1 MYYPLSS
8 ATLDAIVAGFQR
20 DGVVVLTDVDPGPL
34 NILTGMLAAQ
44 SGLSAAE
51 IRAAGQEGGVE
62 ITADIR
68 AKLARGYMTPELRDA
83 SHAVFGDLL
92 VRLVGPIVHTSQTF
106 HYQLKERTQRDVIL
120 HGYHGDGRE
129 VQSLYGIHNE
139 FTAARVLTTPSAV
152 VCWVPLNT
160 FDGKALY
167 FYPGS
172 HRHGLLANRWLPRH
186 DQCDGIERVGPVV
199 EYQPRLGE
207 VLIFNFLVLH
217 GSGAAVLPEPT
228 PGPQPTRISCDLR
241 FFPLAGI
248 LDSEASLLCPNPVAW
263 MREQERALDD
273 DLLRAPLWE
282 SLAYLGERINWPTL
296 PENSVAHWGRFVEG
310 LVQGDAAKREDAIRH
325 LANTAIGFDA
335 IESYLERFAP
345 AALTRAPYASIA
357 AQVPQAARML
367 ETLDV

>member
-8 ATLDAIVAGFQR
+8 ATLDSIVAGFQR
-20 DGVVVLTDVDPGPL
+20 DGVVVLTDVDSGPL
-34 NILTGMLAAQ
+34 DILTRMLAEQ
-44 SGLSAAE
+44 SGLSTSE
-51 IRAAGQEGGVE
+51 IRAAGREGGV
-62 ITADIR
+62 DISSDVR

-92 VRLVGPIVHTSQTF
+92 LRLVGPILHTSQTF
-106 HYQLKERTQRDVIL
+106 HYQLKPRAQRDVIL

-129 VQSLYGIHNE
+129 VQALYGIHNE

-152 VCWVPLNT
+152 VCWIPLNT

-186 DQCDGIERVGPVV
+186 DACEGIERVGPVV
-199 EYQPRLGE
+199 EYQPKLGE
-207 VLIFNFLVLH
+207 VVIFNFLVLH
-217 GSGAAVLPEPT
+217 GSGAAVLGEAT

-241 FFPLAGI
+241 FFPLAGL
-248 LDSEASLLCPNPVAW
+248 LDSEASLRRPDPVAW

-282 SLAYLGERINWPTL
+282 SLAYLGERIDWPAL
-296 PENSVAHWGRFVEG
+296 PDHSVAHWARFVEG
-310 LVQGDAAKREDAIRH
+310 LVQQNAAQRDDAIRH
-325 LANTAIGFDA
+325 LANTAIGFDP

-345 AALTRAPYASIA
+345 ATLSRTPYASIA
-357 AQVPQAARML
+357 GQVPQAARML
-367 ETLDV
+367 AALPA